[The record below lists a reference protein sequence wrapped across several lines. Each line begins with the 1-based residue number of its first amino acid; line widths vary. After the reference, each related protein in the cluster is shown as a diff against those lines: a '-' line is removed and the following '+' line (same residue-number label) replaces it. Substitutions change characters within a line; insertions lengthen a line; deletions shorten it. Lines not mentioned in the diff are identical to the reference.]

1 VHDVVR
7 RLRAMLNTY
16 PAHSVLIG
24 ELVEPTSAGLDSWYG
39 GTARDQFQLPMDY
52 IFGFPA
58 MATETLGVKT
68 ELSASYYRQQLLN
81 VESQIHGSQPFLF
94 FDNHDNMRSLTR
106 FGDGVHDLAIAKVVA
121 ALLLT
126 PRATPQTYYGAEIG
140 MPDSPPTRKED
151 VRDPWGLT
159 GWPTYKG
166 RDGGRTP
173 MQWTP
178 GPQAGFSTNPQTWL
192 PISSSYKTTNVQ
204 TETSDAD
211 SLLNWY
217 KSLIS
222 LRSSNSALRYGGM
235 VIVDKE
241 NPNVLS
247 FVRTAPIGSE
257 PLLIV
262 MNMTSTTQ
270 TSTVDLTGIGV
281 KPGQLH
287 TLLSTPKIDNVVSLG
302 HIKLPPYA
310 VVIATI
316 H

>member
-1 VHDVVR
+1 
-7 RLRAMLNTY
+7 
-16 PAHSVLIG
+16 
-24 ELVEPTSAGLDSWYG
+24 
-39 GTARDQFQLPMDY
+39 MDY
-52 IFGFPA
+52 AFGFPS
-58 MATETLGVKT
+58 MAKETLGVKT
-68 ELSASYYRQQLLN
+68 ALRASYYRQQLLN

-94 FDNHDNMRSLTR
+94 LDNHDQLRSVTR

-126 PRATPQTYYGAEIG
+126 PRATPQMYYGEEIG

-151 VRDPWGLT
+151 VRDPGGLA
-159 GWPTYKG
+159 GWPTDKG
-166 RDGGRTP
+166 RDGERTP
-173 MQWTP
+173 MQWSP
-178 GPQAGFSTNPQTWL
+178 GPQAGFSSNPSTWL

-204 TETSDAD
+204 TEMSDPG

-217 KSLIS
+217 RSLIS
-222 LRSSNSALRYGGM
+222 LRMSNSALHYGGM
-235 VIVDKE
+235 VMVDKE

-257 PLLIV
+257 PVLIM

-270 TSTVDLTGIGV
+270 TATVDLAGIGL
-281 KPGQLH
+281 KPAQLR
-287 TLLSTPKIDNVVSLG
+287 TLLSTAQIDSTPNLRD
-302 HIKLPPYA
+302 IELPPYA